1 MNENAEKCPVCGAE
15 AENGRCPR
23 CGMPVS
29 TTELE
34 TEREEHRRLAQQFYE
49 SAVQCVLNA
58 GCASTSLL
66 QRRLHIGYAVAAT
79 IMDMMEENGVVGP
92 YCGAQPREV
101 LIPLQNESPSF
112 QDSFDVPIQ
121 SFPTEQTSSQSRLQS
136 PVRAVS
142 SLRSSTH
149 RSKVRLILADLDRM
163 EGHDFE
169 YACAEIL
176 SANGY
181 SDVQV
186 TQASGDYGIDV
197 LASRN
202 GHLYA
207 IQCKCYQSTV
217 GNHAVQEA
225 YAGAA
230 YYGERI
236 PVVMTNQSF
245 TPAATNMAHKL
256 GVQLWGRSEVSRLLV
271 AYNNA
276 RGISLRWQG
285 LGFLAKWLM
294 GSPSSVAATLLC
306 IYALFNAIQADGIRD
321 LLLNIAA
328 CVILWYLLKN
338 FFVWLGKK
346 LLSK

>member
-1 MNENAEKCPVCGAE
+1 MTENADKCPVCGTE
-15 AENGRCPR
+15 AKNGRCPS

-29 TTELE
+29 ATELAK
-34 TEREEHRRLAQQFYE
+34 EREEHRQLAHQFYD

-58 GCASTSLL
+58 GCASISLL

-79 IMDMMEENGVVGP
+79 LMDMMEENGVVGP
-92 YCGAQPREV
+92 YCGARPREV
-101 LIPLQNESPSF
+101 LLPLPRESPSHKDSFDIPLQTFPIEGTASQLSSRPPECAASP
-112 QDSFDVPIQ
+112 PQ
-121 SFPTEQTSSQSRLQS
+121 SVSHRTTLRLT
-136 PVRAVS
+136 
-142 SLRSSTH
+142 LM
-149 RSKVRLILADLDRM
+149 DLDRM

-169 YACAEIL
+169 HACAAIL

-186 TQASGDYGIDV
+186 TKASGDYGIDV

>member
-34 TEREEHRRLAQQFYE
+34 TERKEHRRLAQQFYD

-101 LIPLQNESPSF
+101 LLPLQNESPSF

-121 SFPTEQTSSQSRLQS
+121 SFPAEQTSSQSRLQS

-142 SLRSSTH
+142 PLRSSTH
-149 RSKVRLILADLDRM
+149 RPTVRLTMADLDRM

-169 YACAEIL
+169 YACADIL

-197 LASRN
+197 LASKN
-202 GHLYA
+202 GNLYA
-207 IQCKCYQSTV
+207 IQCKCYQSAV

-230 YYGERI
+230 YYGGRI
-236 PVVMTNQSF
+236 PVVMTNQNF
-245 TPAATNMAHKL
+245 TSAATNMAQNL

-271 AYNNA
+271 AYNNENGKTLNW
-276 RGISLRWQG
+276 RVLS
-285 LGFLAKWLM
+285 FLVKWLF
-294 GSPSSVAATLLC
+294 GSPSSVAATLSC
-306 IYALFNAIQADGIRD
+306 VYALYNVLQSNGMRGLPFNIV
-321 LLLNIAA
+321 A
-328 CVILWYLLKN
+328 CIFFWFLLKT
-338 FFVWLGKK
+338 FFVWLGKNC
-346 LLSK
+346 

>member
-1 MNENAEKCPVCGAE
+1 MAENLDKCPVCGTE
-15 AENGRCPR
+15 AKNGRCPS
-23 CGMPVS
+23 CGMPLS
-29 TTELE
+29 SAELA
-34 TEREEHRRLAQQFYE
+34 TERKEHRRLAQQFYD

-101 LIPLQNESPSF
+101 LLPLQNESPSF

-121 SFPTEQTSSQSRLQS
+121 SFPAEQTSSQSRLQS

-142 SLRSSTH
+142 PLRSSTH
-149 RSKVRLILADLDRM
+149 RPTVRLTMSDLDRM

-169 YACAEIL
+169 YACADIL

-197 LASRN
+197 LASKN
-202 GHLYA
+202 GNLYA
-207 IQCKCYQSTV
+207 IQCKCYQSAV

-230 YYGERI
+230 YYGGRI
-236 PVVMTNQSF
+236 PVVMTNQNF
-245 TPAATNMAHKL
+245 TSAATNMAQNL
-256 GVQLWGRSEVSRLLV
+256 GVQLWGRNELSHLLA
-271 AYNNA
+271 AYNNQKSMPIHQ
-276 RGISLRWQG
+276 RLLFFLVKG
-285 LGFLAKWLM
+285 LI

-306 IYALFNAIQADGIRD
+306 ILGLFNAIQTDGTQDFPTTI
-321 LLLNIAA
+321 LS
-328 CVILWYLLKN
+328 CVICWFLFKRL
-338 FFVWLGKK
+338 FVWLGKK
-346 LLSK
+346 LLK

>member
-1 MNENAEKCPVCGAE
+1 MKENAEKCPVCGAE

-34 TEREEHRRLAQQFYE
+34 TEREEHRRLAKQFYE

-101 LIPLQNESPSF
+101 LLPLQNESPSF

-121 SFPTEQTSSQSRLQS
+121 SFPAEQTSSQSRLQS

-142 SLRSSTH
+142 PLWSSTH
-149 RSKVRLILADLDRM
+149 RPTVRLTMADLDRM

-169 YACAEIL
+169 YACADIL

-181 SDVQV
+181 SNVQV

-197 LASRN
+197 LASKN
-202 GHLYA
+202 GNLYA
-207 IQCKCYQSTV
+207 IQCKCYQSAV
-217 GNHAVQEA
+217 GNHAVQEV

-230 YYGERI
+230 YYGGRI
-236 PVVMTNQSF
+236 PVVMTNQNF
-245 TPAATNMAHKL
+245 TSAATNMAQNL

-271 AYNNA
+271 AYNNENGKTLNW
-276 RGISLRWQG
+276 RVLS
-285 LGFLAKWLM
+285 FLVKWLF

-306 IYALFNAIQADGIRD
+306 VCALYNVLQSKGMRGLPFNIV
-321 LLLNIAA
+321 A
-328 CVILWYLLKN
+328 CIISWFLLKS

-346 LLSK
+346 LLK